1 MNLIIITLLALA
13 IIFSTFSFYTQC
25 PRCKECGDSIKT
37 QEQTPPL
44 LDLQFSPKNFPSV
57 IYDNLFTGSNPYLG
71 GYKLADT
78 GRQTVKEQ
86 TGVST
91 KPLNVQKKILKSG

>member
-25 PRCKECGDSIKT
+25 PKCKECGDSIK
-37 QEQTPPL
+37 QEEAPPL
-44 LDLQFSPKNFPSV
+44 LDLQFSPKNFPST
-57 IYDNLFTGSNPYLG
+57 IYDNLFTQPNPYLG

-91 KPLNVQKKILKSG
+91 RPLNVQKDALKSG